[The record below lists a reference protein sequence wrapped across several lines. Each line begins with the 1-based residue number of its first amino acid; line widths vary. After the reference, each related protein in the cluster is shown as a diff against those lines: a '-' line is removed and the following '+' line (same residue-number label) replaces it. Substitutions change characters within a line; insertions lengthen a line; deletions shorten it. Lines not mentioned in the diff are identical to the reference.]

1 MKNKVR
7 SKQILE
13 KSNGTNKNLAGPKKC
28 NTCFCVIFDC
38 YDQKIFLGVGGTGHY
53 AVSLPVFEIFLKF
66 PNFLNPK
73 FLFIWKLVR
82 QLVQEVSYTRHKV
95 PVYLLNIK
103 LILKFFSALCST
115 IFALKKSSIK
125 KALST
130 KVEGF
135 QMYKNN

>member
-28 NTCFCVIFDC
+28 NTCFCE
-38 YDQKIFLGVGGTGHY
+38 IFLGVGGTGHY

-82 QLVQEVSYTRHKV
+82 QLV
-95 PVYLLNIK
+95 
-103 LILKFFSALCST
+103 
-115 IFALKKSSIK
+115 
-125 KALST
+125 
-130 KVEGF
+130 
-135 QMYKNN
+135 